1 MANVQELY
9 DRFKGGGG
17 GAKMVY
23 PLENQSDY
31 LGKITFTPVVETGI
45 EVPNLNLLDLEEG
58 ALGKAVDFLKDT
70 SISAKALVKN
80 YIVGGEESTDGGGS
94 SQDNTVKSA
103 LETEGRKTENA
114 GFFWYWVWPDQQ

>member
-31 LGKITFTPVVETGI
+31 LGKITFTPIVETKY
-45 EVPNLNLLDLEEG
+45 P
-58 ALGKAVDFLKDT
+58 A
-70 SISAKALVKN
+70 
-80 YIVGGEESTDGGGS
+80 
-94 SQDNTVKSA
+94 
-103 LETEGRKTENA
+103 
-114 GFFWYWVWPDQQ
+114 DQIPVFPQ